1 MITEKETKEDVI
13 KNNYLNGDK
22 FNADEIELFDKIPF
36 NVELAKKITNKTV
49 EGHIVTRDGRSVRI
63 ICFDRCSG
71 AYYPIIALVKDKF
84 CGEIYHSYSNEG
96 ALNIGYE
103 SDNDLFIIVPSDA
116 KYDYFIPKRMQPCV
130 VRDTSTDLWRVA
142 VCKYSNDVHSMP
154 IFYSINTEEGY
165 CYWADFLPL
174 TKVTEHLIGT
184 NKSYKE
190 LIKET
195 YKDSICNENT

>member
-22 FNADEIELFDKIPF
+22 FNVDEIGLFDKIPF

-49 EGHIVTRDGRSVRI
+49 EGCIITRDGRYVRI
-63 ICFDRCSG
+63 LCFNRCG
-71 AYYPIIALVKDKF
+71 KTNYPIVALIKDKSG
-84 CGEIYHSYSNEG
+84 GEMLCSYSDKG
-96 ALNIGYE
+96 ALTIGCE
-103 SDNDLFIIVPSDA
+103 SCNDLFIIVPSNT

-142 VCKYSNDVHSMP
+142 VCKYSNDVHSIP
-154 IFYSINTEEGY
+154 IFYSISTEEGY

-190 LIKET
+190 LIKEM
-195 YKDSICNENT
+195 YKDSICNGNT